1 MRAATA
7 LFVTLALS
15 AVGACANEQL
25 NSSIEQMNL
34 GIEAFKNG
42 AHGKAVEQFDKAAKV
57 YPENHVAWYYL
68 GQAYSEQEKWEEA
81 ADAFANAV
89 KVKSDN
95 AMYEMF
101 LGIAL
106 YHGGKESMASSYL
119 ERAVQI
125 EQGLYR
131 AHWYLGTIY
140 NDSERPQEAA
150 QAWSLAATQNP
161 EWGRPFVSLG
171 KLYLR
176 WDMIAEAI
184 MVLEEGKKYAETA
197 QLPDIYYYLGM
208 AYDAQKNWKEAID
221 AYSNAIEQ
229 SREMKKDNI
238 EAKFQRGL
246 AYIHKGDKDKARSD
260 LEDVSTNSPDPF
272 TKQEANKLLMG
283 LIAEE

>member
-1 MRAATA
+1 MRAATV
-7 LFVTLALS
+7 LLVSFTLLAAS
-15 AVGACANEQL
+15 ACANEQL
-25 NSSIEQMNL
+25 NSSIEHMNL
-34 GIEAFKNG
+34 GIEAFRNG
-42 AHGKAVEQFDKAAKV
+42 AHGKAVEQFEKAAKG

-68 GQAYSEQEKWEEA
+68 GQAYREIDRWENS

-95 AMYEMF
+95 AMYLMF

-106 YHGGKESMASSYL
+106 YHAGKQSMASSYL
-119 ERAVQI
+119 ERAVQT

-131 AHWYLGTIY
+131 AHWYLGAIY
-140 NDSERPQEAA
+140 SETERPQEAA
-150 QAWSLAATQNP
+150 QSWSLAATLNP
-161 EWGRPFVSLG
+161 AWGRPFVSLG

-184 MVLEEGKKYAETA
+184 AVLEQGKQHAETE

-208 AYDAQKNWKEAID
+208 AYDAQKNWDKAID
-221 AYSNAIEQ
+221 AYSIALEK
-229 SREMKKDNI
+229 SREMKKDNV
-238 EAKFQRGL
+238 EAKFQRGI
-246 AYIHKGDKDKARSD
+246 AYMHKGDKTKARAD
-260 LEDVSTNSPDPF
+260 LEDVSSTSPDPF